1 MGSPTG
7 SDVGSR
13 TGFRTCALLLVRRHS
28 GVATTF
34 LICVFARCSTCVLP
48 HDCAL
53 LRLLIA
59 TRSIPLYERSTSM
72 NSSLQALSP
81 RFAHFASDGQPHCI
95 GILGGTFD
103 PIHIGHL
110 NIAQRALVE
119 AHLDG
124 VLFVPAFVSPFKTPG
139 DATAL
144 EEGAARLYA
153 RQRLEMCKLATHHN
167 PLFDVCS
174 YEVDHACISYTVD
187 TLAALHEYFGCSV
200 RFVLILGSDAAA
212 QLSAWKNPA
221 ALAQYATVLVFD
233 RVDDCASYREHDAVR
248 DAACNGEPCGEYD
261 AARDGEPCGERDAA
275 RDVVSDGKRDG
286 DCLERDRECDAAS
299 TTQAYNLH
307 DAAPDAAPDAARNT
321 PQGAAHATLLA
332 DTLDALSAQYGFT
345 FQRVPS
351 LRVSISSRV
360 VRQQLQFGSARYLV
374 PDNVYDYICEQGLYG
389 ISHNELSYVPSAQP
403 APNTQSVS
411 AVQPTSGAQ
420 PTQPGQSAPFSL
432 TENADYALSDEFF
445 ARAKQLL
452 EKRVSPHRFTH
463 CCSVARYS
471 AHLAKLY
478 HYPEKEARIAGLL
491 HDWDKAYTNDDI
503 RARALAFKT
512 RIDGEVL
519 DFLPAL
525 LHGPTG
531 ACALEADFPFLDG
544 RILRAIERHTAGH
557 EQMSDL
563 DCIVYVADA
572 LEEGRSY
579 PGIEDLRALPGTV
592 SLQELFFETYKHV
605 LLYLLQRN
613 AQLHPR
619 TVCVWNWY
627 VRQRSKGELS

>member
-1 MGSPTG
+1 
-7 SDVGSR
+7 
-13 TGFRTCALLLVRRHS
+13 
-28 GVATTF
+28 
-34 LICVFARCSTCVLP
+34 
-48 HDCAL
+48 
-53 LRLLIA
+53 
-59 TRSIPLYERSTSM
+59 M

-144 EEGAARLYA
+144 EEGAARLHA

-174 YEVDHACISYTVD
+174 YEVDHASISYTVD

-233 RVDDCASYREHDAVR
+233 RVDDCAPYGERDATR
-248 DAACNGEPCGEYD
+248 DAACNTLRD
-261 AARDGEPCGERDAA
+261 AARERDAA
-275 RDVVSDGKRDG
+275 SATQVHNPHNAVHG
-286 DCLERDRECDAAS
+286 A
-299 TTQAYNLH
+299 TTTTGNATR
-307 DAAPDAAPDAARNT
+307 DAART
-321 PQGAAHATLLA
+321 ESLA

-345 FQRVPS
+345 FQRAQSLCVP
-351 LRVSISSRV
+351 VSSRV
-360 VRQQLQFGSARYLV
+360 VRQQLRLGSARYLV
-374 PDNVYDYICEQGLYG
+374 PNDVYDYICEQGLYG
-389 ISHNELSYVPSAQP
+389 IPHNELSYAPSAQRAPLVPFAEPAPSEQPVQPAESAQPAQSATSAQP
-403 APNTQSVS
+403 APNAQSVPAVPS
-411 AVQPTSGAQ
+411 AEPAE
-420 PTQPGQSAPFSL
+420 PTQPAQPASL
-432 TENADYALSDEFF
+432 PPQENADYALSDEFF
-445 ARAKQLL
+445 SRAQQLL
-452 EKRVSPHRFTH
+452 EKRVSPHRFEH

-531 ACALEADFPFLDG
+531 ACALETDFPFLDG

-605 LLYLLQRN
+605 LLYLVQRN

-619 TVCVWNWY
+619 TLCVWNWY
-627 VRQRSKGELS
+627 VRQHSKGELS

>member
-1 MGSPTG
+1 
-7 SDVGSR
+7 
-13 TGFRTCALLLVRRHS
+13 
-28 GVATTF
+28 
-34 LICVFARCSTCVLP
+34 
-48 HDCAL
+48 
-53 LRLLIA
+53 
-59 TRSIPLYERSTSM
+59 M

-81 RFAHFASDGQPHCI
+81 RFAHFATDGKPHCI
-95 GILGGTFD
+95 GILGGSFD

-110 NIAQRALVE
+110 HIAQRALVE

-139 DATAL
+139 DAGAL
-144 EEGAARLYA
+144 EADAARLHA
-153 RQRLEMCKLATHHN
+153 RQRLAMCKLATQHN

-174 YEVDHACISYTVD
+174 YEVDRACVSYTVD

-200 RFVLILGSDAAA
+200 RFVLILGSDAAV
-212 QLSAWKNPA
+212 QLAAWKNPA

-233 RVDDCASYREHDAVR
+233 RACDDVL
-248 DAACNGEPCGEYD
+248 
-261 AARDGEPCGERDAA
+261 CGERDAA
-275 RDVVSDGKRDG
+275 PDG
-286 DCLERDRECDAAS
+286 ERDAARERNAAS
-299 TTQAYNLH
+299 APHVHHPHNAAHGATTATS
-307 DAAPDAAPDAARNT
+307 DAVPDAART
-321 PQGAAHATLLA
+321 ESLV

-345 FQRVPS
+345 FQRAQSLCVP
-351 LRVSISSRV
+351 VSSRV
-360 VRQQLQFGSARYLV
+360 VRQQLRLGSARYLV
-374 PDNVYDYICEQGLYG
+374 PNDVYDYICEQGLYG
-389 ISHNELSYVPSAQP
+389 IPHNELSYATSAQRAPFVPLVPFAEPAEPAQPEQPVQPAEPAQPSQSATSAQP
-403 APNTQSVS
+403 APNAQSVP
-411 AVQPTSGAQ
+411 AVQSAPVAQ
-420 PTQPGQSAPFSL
+420 PTQPAQRPPLPSK
-432 TENADYALSDEFF
+432 ENADYALSDEFF
-445 ARAKQLL
+445 SRAKQLL

-471 AHLAKLY
+471 AYLAKLY
-478 HYPEKEARIAGLL
+478 HYPEQEARIAGLL

-605 LLYLLQRN
+605 LLYLVQRN

-619 TVCVWNWY
+619 TLCVWNWY

>member
-1 MGSPTG
+1 
-7 SDVGSR
+7 
-13 TGFRTCALLLVRRHS
+13 
-28 GVATTF
+28 
-34 LICVFARCSTCVLP
+34 
-48 HDCAL
+48 
-53 LRLLIA
+53 
-59 TRSIPLYERSTSM
+59 M

-81 RFAHFASDGQPHCI
+81 RFAHFATDGKPHCI

-139 DATAL
+139 DAGAL
-144 EEGAARLYA
+144 EEAAARLHA
-153 RQRLEMCKLATHHN
+153 HQRLAMCKLATQHN

-174 YEVDHACISYTVD
+174 YEVDRAGISYTVD

-200 RFVLILGSDAAA
+200 RFVLILGSDAAV

-221 ALAQYATVLVFD
+221 ALAQYATVFVLD
-233 RVDDCASYREHDAVR
+233 RVDDASI
-248 DAACNGEPCGEYD
+248 
-261 AARDGEPCGERDAA
+261 
-275 RDVVSDGKRDG
+275 
-286 DCLERDRECDAAS
+286 
-299 TTQAYNLH
+299 
-307 DAAPDAAPDAARNT
+307 APHVAP
-321 PQGAAHATLLA
+321 HATSLA
-332 DTLDALSAQYGFT
+332 DTLDALSARYGFT
-345 FQRVPS
+345 FQRAQSLCVP
-351 LRVSISSRV
+351 VSSRV
-360 VRQQLQFGSARYLV
+360 VRQQLRIGSARYLV
-374 PDNVYDYICEQGLYG
+374 PTDVYDYICEQGLYG
-389 ISHNELSYVPSAQP
+389 IPHNELSYASSAQP
-403 APNTQSVS
+403 APLVPSVAPAEPAQS
-411 AVQPTSGAQ
+411 AQAAQ
-420 PTQPGQSAPFSL
+420 PEQPAARSPK
-432 TENADYALSDEFF
+432 ENADYALSDEFF

-605 LLYLLQRN
+605 LLYLVQRN

-619 TVCVWNWY
+619 TLCVWNWY

>member
-1 MGSPTG
+1 
-7 SDVGSR
+7 
-13 TGFRTCALLLVRRHS
+13 
-28 GVATTF
+28 
-34 LICVFARCSTCVLP
+34 
-48 HDCAL
+48 
-53 LRLLIA
+53 
-59 TRSIPLYERSTSM
+59 M

-119 AHLDG
+119 ARLDG

-139 DATAL
+139 DAGAL
-144 EEGAARLYA
+144 EEAAAHLHARERLA
-153 RQRLEMCKLATHHN
+153 MCKLATQHN

-174 YEVDHACISYTVD
+174 YEVDHARISYTVD

-200 RFVLILGSDAAA
+200 RFVLIVGSDAAV
-212 QLSAWKNPA
+212 QLGAWKNPA
-221 ALAQYATVLVFD
+221 ALARYATVLVFD
-233 RVDDCASYREHDAVR
+233 RAHDGV
-248 DAACNGEPCGEYD
+248 PCSK
-261 AARDGEPCGERDAA
+261 RDAA
-275 RDVVSDGKRDG
+275 RDAA
-286 DCLERDRECDAAS
+286 CRE
-299 TTQAYNLH
+299 
-307 DAAPDAAPDAARNT
+307 PDAAPDSASDAARDAAGGCA
-321 PQGAAHATLLA
+321 GAASSIQACNPYDVTSNTTLYTSSPASSTPPRAPHMALLA

-345 FQRVPS
+345 FQCAQSLCVP
-351 LRVSISSRV
+351 ISSRV
-360 VRQQLQFGSARYLV
+360 VRQQLRFGSARYLV
-374 PDNVYDYICEQGLYG
+374 PDNVYNYICEQGLYG
-389 ISHNELSYVPSAQP
+389 IPHNELSYTPRLARAESAQP
-403 APNTQSVS
+403 A
-411 AVQPTSGAQ
+411 QPAPSSQPAQ
-420 PTQPGQSAPFSL
+420 PEPSSQPAQPEPSSQLEKSL
-432 TENADYALSDEFF
+432 LLPSEEDAHYALSDDFF
-445 ARAKQLL
+445 AHAQQLL
-452 EKRVSPHRFTH
+452 EKRVSPHRFMH

-531 ACALEADFPFLDG
+531 ACALEVDFPFLDG

-605 LLYLLQRN
+605 LLYLVQRN

>member
-1 MGSPTG
+1 
-7 SDVGSR
+7 
-13 TGFRTCALLLVRRHS
+13 
-28 GVATTF
+28 
-34 LICVFARCSTCVLP
+34 
-48 HDCAL
+48 
-53 LRLLIA
+53 
-59 TRSIPLYERSTSM
+59 M
-72 NSSLQALSP
+72 NSSLQSLSP
-81 RFAHFASDGQPHCI
+81 RFAHFATDGKPHYI

-139 DATAL
+139 DARAL
-144 EEGAARLYA
+144 EEGAARLHA
-153 RQRLEMCKLATHHN
+153 HQRLAMCKLATQHN

-174 YEVDHACISYTVD
+174 YEVERARISYTVD

-200 RFVLILGSDAAA
+200 RFVLILGSDAAV
-212 QLSAWKNPA
+212 QLDAWKNPA

-233 RVDDCASYREHDAVR
+233 RVDDASI
-248 DAACNGEPCGEYD
+248 
-261 AARDGEPCGERDAA
+261 
-275 RDVVSDGKRDG
+275 
-286 DCLERDRECDAAS
+286 
-299 TTQAYNLH
+299 
-307 DAAPDAAPDAARNT
+307 APHVAP
-321 PQGAAHATLLA
+321 HATSLA
-332 DTLDALSAQYGFT
+332 DTLDALSARYGFT
-345 FQRVPS
+345 FQRAQSLCVP
-351 LRVSISSRV
+351 VSSRV
-360 VRQQLQFGSARYLV
+360 VRQQLRIGSARYLV
-374 PDNVYDYICEQGLYG
+374 PTDVYDYICEQGLYD
-389 ISHNELSYVPSAQP
+389 IPHNELSYAPSAQP
-403 APNTQSVS
+403 APLVLS
-411 AVQPTSGAQ
+411 AEPAE
-420 PTQPGQSAPFSL
+420 PTQPAQPAQPEQPAPRSPK
-432 TENADYALSDEFF
+432 ENADYALSDEFF
-445 ARAKQLL
+445 SRAKQLL

-471 AHLAKLY
+471 AYLAKLY
-478 HYPEKEARIAGLL
+478 HYPEQEARIAGLL

-605 LLYLLQRN
+605 LLYLVQRN

-619 TVCVWNWY
+619 TLCVWNWY

>member
-1 MGSPTG
+1 
-7 SDVGSR
+7 
-13 TGFRTCALLLVRRHS
+13 
-28 GVATTF
+28 
-34 LICVFARCSTCVLP
+34 
-48 HDCAL
+48 
-53 LRLLIA
+53 
-59 TRSIPLYERSTSM
+59 M

-124 VLFVPAFVSPFKTPG
+124 VLFVPAFVSPFKTPD
-139 DATAL
+139 DAAAL
-144 EEGAARLYA
+144 EEGTARLHA
-153 RQRLEMCKLATHHN
+153 RQRLAMCKLATQHN

-174 YEVDHACISYTVD
+174 YEVDRARVSYTVD

-200 RFVLILGSDAAA
+200 RFVLILGSDAAV

-221 ALAQYATVLVFD
+221 TLAQYAKVLVLD
-233 RVDDCASYREHDAVR
+233 RVDDCAPYGERDATR
-248 DAACNGEPCGEYD
+248 DAACNTL
-261 AARDGEPCGERDAA
+261 RDAA
-275 RDVVSDGKRDG
+275 R
-286 DCLERDRECDAAS
+286 ERDAVRERDSAS
-299 TTQAYNLH
+299 ATQVHNPHNAVHGATTTTGNATR
-307 DAAPDAAPDAARNT
+307 DAART
-321 PQGAAHATLLA
+321 ESLA

-345 FQRVPS
+345 FQRAQSLCVP
-351 LRVSISSRV
+351 VSSRV
-360 VRQQLQFGSARYLV
+360 VRQQLHLGSARYLV
-374 PDNVYDYICEQGLYG
+374 PNNVYDYICEQGLYG
-389 ISHNELSYVPSAQP
+389 IPHNELSYAPSAHHAPFVPLVPSAEPAQSVEVAP
-403 APNTQSVS
+403 QQTSQSATSAQSAPNTQSVP
-411 AVQPTSGAQ
+411 AV
-420 PTQPGQSAPFSL
+420 QSAPVAQPAQPEQPASL
-432 TENADYALSDEFF
+432 SPQENADYALSDEFF
-445 ARAKQLL
+445 SLAQQLL
-452 EKRVSPHRFTH
+452 EKRVSPHRFEH
-463 CCSVARYS
+463 CCSVAQYS

-605 LLYLLQRN
+605 LLYLVQRN

-619 TVCVWNWY
+619 TLCVWNWY

>member
-1 MGSPTG
+1 
-7 SDVGSR
+7 
-13 TGFRTCALLLVRRHS
+13 
-28 GVATTF
+28 
-34 LICVFARCSTCVLP
+34 
-48 HDCAL
+48 
-53 LRLLIA
+53 
-59 TRSIPLYERSTSM
+59 M

-81 RFAHFASDGQPHCI
+81 RFAHFATDGKPHCI

-139 DATAL
+139 DAGAL
-144 EEGAARLYA
+144 EEAAARLHA
-153 RQRLEMCKLATHHN
+153 HQRLAMCKLATQHN

-174 YEVDHACISYTVD
+174 YEVDRAGISYTVD

-200 RFVLILGSDAAA
+200 RFVLILGSDAAV
-212 QLSAWKNPA
+212 QLDAWKNPA

-233 RVDDCASYREHDAVR
+233 RVDDASI
-248 DAACNGEPCGEYD
+248 
-261 AARDGEPCGERDAA
+261 
-275 RDVVSDGKRDG
+275 
-286 DCLERDRECDAAS
+286 
-299 TTQAYNLH
+299 
-307 DAAPDAAPDAARNT
+307 APHVAP
-321 PQGAAHATLLA
+321 HATSLA
-332 DTLDALSAQYGFT
+332 DTLDALSARYGFT
-345 FQRVPS
+345 FQRAQSLCVP
-351 LRVSISSRV
+351 VSSRV
-360 VRQQLQFGSARYLV
+360 VRQQLRIGSARYLV
-374 PDNVYDYICEQGLYG
+374 PTDVYDYICEQGLYD
-389 ISHNELSYVPSAQP
+389 ISHNELSYAPSAQSAPLVSSAAP
-403 APNTQSVS
+403 AE
-411 AVQPTSGAQ
+411 
-420 PTQPGQSAPFSL
+420 PTQPAQPAQPEQPAPRSPK
-432 TENADYALSDEFF
+432 ENADYALSDEFF

-471 AHLAKLY
+471 AYLAKLY
-478 HYPEKEARIAGLL
+478 HYPEQEARIAGLL

-605 LLYLLQRN
+605 LLYLVQRN

-619 TVCVWNWY
+619 TLCVWNWY

>member
-1 MGSPTG
+1 
-7 SDVGSR
+7 
-13 TGFRTCALLLVRRHS
+13 
-28 GVATTF
+28 
-34 LICVFARCSTCVLP
+34 
-48 HDCAL
+48 
-53 LRLLIA
+53 
-59 TRSIPLYERSTSM
+59 M
-72 NSSLQALSP
+72 NSSLQSLSP
-81 RFAHFASDGQPHCI
+81 RFAHFATDGKPHCI
-95 GILGGTFD
+95 GILGGSFD

-139 DATAL
+139 DAGAL
-144 EEGAARLYA
+144 EEAAARLHA
-153 RQRLEMCKLATHHN
+153 HQRLAMCKLATQHN

-174 YEVDHACISYTVD
+174 YEVDRAGISYTVD

-200 RFVLILGSDAAA
+200 RFVLILGSDAAV
-212 QLSAWKNPA
+212 QLDAWKNPA
-221 ALAQYATVLVFD
+221 ALAQYATIFVLD
-233 RVDDCASYREHDAVR
+233 RVDD
-248 DAACNGEPCGEYD
+248 
-261 AARDGEPCGERDAA
+261 
-275 RDVVSDGKRDG
+275 
-286 DCLERDRECDAAS
+286 AS
-299 TTQAYNLH
+299 T
-307 DAAPDAAPDAARNT
+307 APHVAP
-321 PQGAAHATLLA
+321 HATSLA
-332 DTLDALSAQYGFT
+332 DTLDALSARYGFT
-345 FQRVPS
+345 FQRAQSLCVP
-351 LRVSISSRV
+351 VSSRV
-360 VRQQLQFGSARYLV
+360 VRQQLRIGSARYLV
-374 PDNVYDYICEQGLYG
+374 PTDVYDYICEQGLYD
-389 ISHNELSYVPSAQP
+389 IPHNELSYAPSAQSAPLVSSAAP
-403 APNTQSVS
+403 AE
-411 AVQPTSGAQ
+411 
-420 PTQPGQSAPFSL
+420 PTQPAQPAQPEQPAPRSPK
-432 TENADYALSDEFF
+432 ENADYALSDEFF
-445 ARAKQLL
+445 SRAKQLL

-478 HYPEKEARIAGLL
+478 HYPEQEARIAGLL

-544 RILRAIERHTAGH
+544 LILRAIERHTAGH

-605 LLYLLQRN
+605 LLYLVQRN

>member
-1 MGSPTG
+1 
-7 SDVGSR
+7 
-13 TGFRTCALLLVRRHS
+13 
-28 GVATTF
+28 
-34 LICVFARCSTCVLP
+34 
-48 HDCAL
+48 
-53 LRLLIA
+53 
-59 TRSIPLYERSTSM
+59 M

-124 VLFVPAFVSPFKTPG
+124 VLFVPAFVSPFKTPD
-139 DATAL
+139 DAAAL
-144 EEGAARLYA
+144 EEGTARLHA
-153 RQRLEMCKLATHHN
+153 RQRLAMCKLATQHN

-174 YEVDHACISYTVD
+174 YEVDRARVSYTVD

-200 RFVLILGSDAAA
+200 RFVLILGSDAAV

-221 ALAQYATVLVFD
+221 TLAQYATVLVLD
-233 RVDDCASYREHDAVR
+233 RACDDVL
-248 DAACNGEPCGEYD
+248 
-261 AARDGEPCGERDAA
+261 CGERDAA
-275 RDVVSDGKRDG
+275 RD
-286 DCLERDRECDAAS
+286 
-299 TTQAYNLH
+299 
-307 DAAPDAAPDAARNT
+307 AARNT
-321 PQGAAHATLLA
+321 LRDAARERDAASATQVHNPHNAAHGATTTTGNAARDAARTESLA

-345 FQRVPS
+345 FQRAQSLCVP
-351 LRVSISSRV
+351 VSSRV
-360 VRQQLQFGSARYLV
+360 VRQQLHLGSARYLV
-374 PDNVYDYICEQGLYG
+374 PNNVYDYICEQGLYG
-389 ISHNELSYVPSAQP
+389 IPHNELSYAPSAQP
-403 APNTQSVS
+403 APLVPF
-411 AVQPTSGAQ
+411 AEPAQ
-420 PTQPGQSAPFSL
+420 PEQPASL
-432 TENADYALSDEFF
+432 PPQENADYALSDEFF
-445 ARAKQLL
+445 SRAQQLL
-452 EKRVSPHRFTH
+452 EKRVSPHRFEH

-605 LLYLLQRN
+605 LLYLVQRN

-619 TVCVWNWY
+619 TLCVWNWY
-627 VRQRSKGELS
+627 VRQHSKGELS

>member
-1 MGSPTG
+1 
-7 SDVGSR
+7 
-13 TGFRTCALLLVRRHS
+13 
-28 GVATTF
+28 
-34 LICVFARCSTCVLP
+34 
-48 HDCAL
+48 
-53 LRLLIA
+53 
-59 TRSIPLYERSTSM
+59 M

-81 RFAHFASDGQPHCI
+81 RFAHFATDGKPHCI

-139 DATAL
+139 DAGAL
-144 EEGAARLYA
+144 EEAAARLHA
-153 RQRLEMCKLATHHN
+153 HQRLAMCKLATQHN

-174 YEVDHACISYTVD
+174 YEVERARISYTVD

-200 RFVLILGSDAAA
+200 RFVLILGSDAAV
-212 QLSAWKNPA
+212 QLDAWKNPA

-233 RVDDCASYREHDAVR
+233 RVDDASI
-248 DAACNGEPCGEYD
+248 
-261 AARDGEPCGERDAA
+261 
-275 RDVVSDGKRDG
+275 
-286 DCLERDRECDAAS
+286 
-299 TTQAYNLH
+299 
-307 DAAPDAAPDAARNT
+307 APHVAP
-321 PQGAAHATLLA
+321 HATSLA
-332 DTLDALSAQYGFT
+332 DTLDALSARYGFT
-345 FQRVPS
+345 FQRAQSLCVP
-351 LRVSISSRV
+351 VSSRV
-360 VRQQLQFGSARYLV
+360 VRQQLRIGSARYLV
-374 PDNVYDYICEQGLYG
+374 PTDVYDYICEQGLYD
-389 ISHNELSYVPSAQP
+389 IPHNELSYAPSAQP
-403 APNTQSVS
+403 APLVS
-411 AVQPTSGAQ
+411 SAEPAE
-420 PTQPGQSAPFSL
+420 PTQPAQPAQPEQRAPFSL

-445 ARAKQLL
+445 SRAKQLL
-452 EKRVSPHRFTH
+452 EKRVSPHRFAH

-471 AHLAKLY
+471 AYLAKLY
-478 HYPEKEARIAGLL
+478 HYPEQEARIAGLL

-605 LLYLLQRN
+605 LLYLVQRN

-619 TVCVWNWY
+619 TLCVWNWY